1 MSGGAKKKPGPAA
14 SSGDARGAAAPPAAA
29 PPPAVADL
37 KTPAAN
43 TWCPGCGNFAV
54 LNALRATLLGLI
66 DEGVPREDI
75 VVVADIGCHGKIM
88 DYIGVN
94 SFNALHGRAVASAT
108 GIALADP
115 RLKVVVHQGDGGAFA
130 EGLEHTLFAAKRNL
144 DVTLIVHDNGVYGLT
159 IGQAGPE
166 TPPGYRGRSTPY
178 GSVEEPFNPL
188 ELLHAAGATRLSR
201 GYTHGIPLLKR
212 LYREAIL
219 HRGFSVVDTL
229 QVCVTFRDMYE
240 AYNSRVYELD
250 GHDPRDEAQA
260 LARIREW
267 DYRSEAPIALG
278 TLAVRER
285 PVFGD
290 QFRGYGRS
298 PLDVDTLLADAFA
311 DLT

>member
-1 MSGGAKKKPGPAA
+1 MTSRKRTSASRPASA
-14 SSGDARGAAAPPAAA
+14 GQPL
-29 PPPAVADL
+29 DL
-37 KTPAAN
+37 KTGATN

-54 LNALRATLLGLI
+54 LNALRATLQGLI
-66 DEGVPREDI
+66 GEGIPREDI

-94 SFNALHGRAVASAT
+94 SFNALHGRSVASAV
-108 GIALADP
+108 GIALANP
-115 RLKVVVHQGDGGAFA
+115 RLKVIVHQGDGGAFA
-130 EGLEHTLFAAKRNL
+130 EGLEHTLSAARRNV

-188 ELLHAAGATRLSR
+188 ELLHAAGATYLAR

-229 QVCVTFRDMYE
+229 QVCVTFRNMYE
-240 AYNSRVYELD
+240 AYNARVYELD
-250 GHDPRDEAQA
+250 EHDPRDEEQA
-260 LARIREW
+260 RAKIGEW

-278 TLAVRER
+278 TLCVRER
-285 PVFGD
+285 TVFGE
-290 QFRGYGRS
+290 QFQALGRE
-298 PLDVDTLLADAFA
+298 PLDLEARLAEAFQS
-311 DLT
+311 LT